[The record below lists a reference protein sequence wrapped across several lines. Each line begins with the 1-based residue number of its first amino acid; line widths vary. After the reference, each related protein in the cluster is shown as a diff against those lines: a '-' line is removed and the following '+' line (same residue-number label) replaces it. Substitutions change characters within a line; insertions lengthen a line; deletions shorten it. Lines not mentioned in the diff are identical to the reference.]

1 MWAQRDYTR
10 KAALEDVRDGTAFQA
25 NAFFASNPGAIS
37 ILLYSDAVEVVNPIG
52 PGRCKHKIVQVFWS
66 IGDLPRM
73 HRSQIDKLQLCLVF
87 KEKYLKK
94 YGYQMIFGR
103 LLDDLCL
110 LEEEG
115 ILVYKPFQR
124 TVKAGLLLYSADNL
138 EVGCTSL
145 FIL

>member
-1 MWAQRDYTR
+1 
-10 KAALEDVRDGTAFQA
+10 
-25 NAFFASNPGAIS
+25 
-37 ILLYSDAVEVVNPIG
+37 
-52 PGRCKHKIVQVFWS
+52 
-66 IGDLPRM
+66 M
-73 HRSQIDKLQLCLVF
+73 HRSQIVKLQLCLVF